1 MVLDTSVS
9 EQATL
14 WTMKKVA
21 LILLGVFLLLATI
34 GFFSIRAV
42 INRAS
47 QTAEVESVVSETGPI
62 VVSVIETGKLQSAR
76 NVEVKSRVSGRV
88 ARLLVDEGD
97 YVEAGELIAVVDPE
111 ETEFRVQQDRAQIR
125 GAQSGLQASAID
137 IEQRRVTA
145 RSQLERARARVEQL
159 RIEIEVQ
166 PTLESTSRAVAES
179 QLASAREDLRLLT
192 TVTQPNER
200 IGLEK
205 ALEDARNRAVNASVE
220 LERRKNLFE
229 QGYISQRVLEEA
241 ELNLRLAESTQAE
254 TQARLDRLSNQHSLQ
269 VRNAEQRIAQAQ
281 AEVARANASR
291 TPDTL
296 QQQLRQA
303 QADVRDAE
311 VALRDVDRLG
321 AQRGQQLASLQQL
334 QSVLNDSLRQLA
346 ETEIRAPISGIV
358 TRRLVQEGE
367 LVASLSSF
375 SAGTP
380 VVEIENRSA
389 MQVLLHVNEIDV
401 AKLSEGTNVAV
412 VVDALPNQEFD
423 GTITKI
429 APATV
434 AGQAQQGAQAMT
446 GVVRYEVEVTMRDTT
461 DRMKSGMTAKCT
473 IKVVD
478 LDSVLRIP
486 LDYLGEDEQGAF
498 VILKEE
504 SAKDEPER
512 IKTRVTAGE
521 RSGTHVQI
529 IEGLNEGQELI
540 MPAFSGPQRKGF
552 FDPPSEN

>member
-1 MVLDTSVS
+1 
-9 EQATL
+9 
-14 WTMKKVA
+14 MKKVA

-42 INRAS
+42 MNRAS
-47 QTAEVESVVSETGPI
+47 QTAEVESVSVETGPI

-97 YVEAGELIAVVDPE
+97 YVEAGDLIAVVDPE

-125 GAQSGLQASAID
+125 GAESGLRASAID

-159 RIEIEVQ
+159 KIDIEVQ
-166 PTLESTSRAVAES
+166 PTLESTARAVAES
-179 QLASAREDLRLLT
+179 QLATAREDLRLLT

-200 IGLEK
+200 TGLQQ
-205 ALEDARNRAVNASVE
+205 AAADAQNRVTNARIE
-220 LERRKNLFE
+220 LDRREHLYE

-241 ELNLRLAESTQAE
+241 QLSLNLAESTLIEARSRLE
-254 TQARLDRLSNQHSLQ
+254 RLDSQHALQ
-269 VRNAEQRIAQAQ
+269 VRNAEQRISQAQ

-291 TPDTL
+291 TPDSL
-296 QQQLRQA
+296 AQQLRQA

-311 VALRDVDRLG
+311 VALRDVERLS

-401 AKLSEGTNVAV
+401 AKLSEGTSVDV
-412 VVDALPNQEFD
+412 IVDALPNDEFV

-434 AGQAQQGAQAMT
+434 GGQSQPGAQAMT
-446 GVVRYEVEVTMRDTT
+446 GVVRYEVEVTLRDTT

-473 IKVVD
+473 INVVN
-478 LDSVLRIP
+478 LDNVLRVPI
-486 LDYLGEDEQGAF
+486 DYVGEDEEGSF
-498 VILKEE
+498 VILNEE
-504 SAKDEPER
+504 AEKKQEER
-512 IKTRVTAGE
+512 AKTRVTAGE
-521 RSGTHVQI
+521 RTGTHVQI
-529 IEGLNEGQELI
+529 LEGLTEGQELI
-540 MPAFSGPQRKGF
+540 MPAFTGPQRRGF
-552 FDPPSEN
+552 FDGPQSE